1 MKTTVFN
8 IKIASAA
15 TAILL
20 FSSLSVRADSVK
32 VISNNS
38 IQANQ
43 ISVRELKSVYLREK
57 SSLNDGTHVEPVLER
72 NGAAHE
78 IFLKLYLKQNSDD
91 LQRYYQS
98 LVFSGKGSMPKAV
111 GTDADVVA
119 YVARTKGAI
128 GYVSAEAN
136 TPGVKML
143 AVIDS
148 LNNAE
153 RQIVTYVTPEYPD
166 VVRQQGIGGIVRIRF
181 TVGPKGNVQNAEVIG
196 GNPILGETALAA
208 VRRWK
213 FLAAASQ
220 SAMEVSIPFDPH

>member
-1 MKTTVFN
+1 MTRLN
-8 IKIASAA
+8 IKIVTAAAAVALLASL
-15 TAILL
+15 TA
-20 FSSLSVRADSVK
+20 RADSVK
-32 VISNNS
+32 IITNNS
-38 IQANQ
+38 VQANQ
-43 ISVRELKSVYLREK
+43 ISVHELKSVYLREK

-72 NGAAHE
+72 SGAAHE
-78 IFLKLYLKQNSDD
+78 IFLKQYLKQNSDD

-111 GTDADVVA
+111 STDADVVA

-153 RQIVTYVTPEYPD
+153 RQIVTYVAPAYPD
-166 VVRQQGIGGIVRIRF
+166 VVREQGIGGIVRIRF
-181 TVGPKGNVQNAEVIG
+181 SVSPKGDVQNAEVIG